1 VGVPARDRGYPGEQI
16 EIAPAGFV
24 KEKLTV
30 PLDDEERFSIEREE
44 RRVSILLTEREHL
57 GAGWAS
63 VRARLVLARREHR
76 GRCAKRGRHQVARCQ
91 PRPGT
96 GATRLSVRGSGGP

>member
-1 VGVPARDRGYPGEQI
+1 MALNDQ
-16 EIAPAGFV
+16 
-24 KEKLTV
+24 
-30 PLDDEERFSIEREE
+30 ERISIEREE
-44 RRVSILLTEREHL
+44 RWVGVLLAERKHL
-57 GAGWAS
+57 GAGRAS
-63 VRARLVLARREHR
+63 VRARLVLAGREHR